1 MERTRMKRRFSM
13 RWSLLAA
20 GAATLV
26 TVAAMGGCE
35 LIVDFDR
42 SKIPVG
48 DASDLDVTITD
59 DGPEESALRDAP
71 GDRSVAPDAGG
82 DAAADAPPVLDGT
95 VDANV
100 SDDAETPES
109 GTSESGTP
117 ESGTPDTGAADA
129 PIDVVTPVDAGSDAP
144 SDDAS
149 D

>member
-1 MERTRMKRRFSM
+1 M

-59 DGPEESALRDAP
+59 DGPEEGALRDAP
-71 GDRSVAPDAGG
+71 ADRSVAPDASG
-82 DAAADAPPVLDGT
+82 DAAADVTPVLDGT
-95 VDANV
+95 TDVNA
-100 SDDAETPES
+100 SDDGEMPES
-109 GTSESGTP
+109 GAPESGTP

-129 PIDVVTPVDAGSDAP
+129 PIDVVTPVDAGPDAPPEDAP
-144 SDDAS
+144 SD
-149 D
+149 